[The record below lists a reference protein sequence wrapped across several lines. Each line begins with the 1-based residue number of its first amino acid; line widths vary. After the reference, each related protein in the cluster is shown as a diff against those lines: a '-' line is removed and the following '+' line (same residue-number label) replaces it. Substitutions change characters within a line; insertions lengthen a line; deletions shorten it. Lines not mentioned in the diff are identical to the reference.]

1 MALSMLRFNCVQ
13 PGLEPNEMADRYGA
27 MLDLCQALDELGGGM
42 VSLEEHHGAFNGWS
56 SSPLTMAAAI
66 LARTKKVSVSISAL
80 LVPLHD
86 PLRIAEDI
94 ATIDLMSKGRLSVI
108 GGLGYRPSEYAAHG
122 KSWEDRGKIMD
133 ECVDVMLKAWT
144 GEPFEYRGTTVQ
156 VTPRPFTQPHPAFLL
171 GGTSKPAARR
181 AARFGLPIMFAA
193 PVPEIEAHY
202 YEKCT
207 EYGTNGF
214 AMAPPASFYHVFFAE
229 DVDQGWAEM
238 GDFLLHEA
246 VTYSSWQTS
255 DIKSSAHSHATTVAE
270 LREEGLYRVMSP
282 AEAVDEAAA
291 AGDFAIF
298 SMHPLCGGMP
308 IELAWKQ
315 FELFRNEVLPA
326 LA

>member
-27 MLDLCQALDELGGGM
+27 MLDMCQALDELGGGM

-66 LARTKKVSVSISAL
+66 LARTKSVSVSISAL

-94 ATIDLMSKGRLSVI
+94 AAIDLMSKGRLSVI

-202 YEKCT
+202 YDKCT

>member
-27 MLDLCQALDELGGGM
+27 MLDMCQALDELGGGM

-94 ATIDLMSKGRLSVI
+94 AAIDLMSKGRLSVI

>member
-27 MLDLCQALDELGGGM
+27 MLDMCQALDELGGGM

-66 LARTKKVSVSISAL
+66 LARTKSVSVSISAL

-94 ATIDLMSKGRLSVI
+94 AAIDLMSKGRLSVI

>member
-1 MALSMLRFNCVQ
+1 
-13 PGLEPNEMADRYGA
+13 
-27 MLDLCQALDELGGGM
+27 
-42 VSLEEHHGAFNGWS
+42 
-56 SSPLTMAAAI
+56 MAAAI
-66 LARTKKVSVSISAL
+66 LARTKSVSVSISAL

-94 ATIDLMSKGRLSVI
+94 AAIDLMSKGRLSVI

-171 GGTSKPAARR
+171 GGTSKHAARR

-229 DVDQGWAEM
+229 NVDQGWADM
-238 GDFLLHEA
+238 GEHLLHEA

-308 IELAWKQ
+308 IDLAWKQ
-315 FELFRNEVLPA
+315 FDLFRNEVLPA